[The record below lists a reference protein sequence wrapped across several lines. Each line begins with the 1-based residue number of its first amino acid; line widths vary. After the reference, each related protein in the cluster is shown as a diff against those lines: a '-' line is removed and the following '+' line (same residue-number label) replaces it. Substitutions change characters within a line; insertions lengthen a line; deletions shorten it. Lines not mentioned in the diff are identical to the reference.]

1 MSILG
6 SDVGRKAECFICVFV
21 FKGEMKREIEKVR
34 KYKYYIRAGCKQ

>member
-1 MSILG
+1 MWDIA
-6 SDVGRKAECFICVFV
+6 AESFICVFV